1 MEGSYLTQHPID
13 AIADA
18 QETLLRLEVNIGG
31 GSLDGVREERGNEAH
46 HRLRISVAGR
56 LQALVIDL
64 ASLDLV
70 QDAVDR
76 KIVAVVL
83 VDSPADFALAREP
96 RLQRELPAQLRTHL
110 VQRHDVVRVGNRDDE
125 LACLAVERDREDGV
139 SLGEFARHEL
149 QRHRVDNDLREVHAL
164 QAELFGQGVA
174 QRRLGHE
181 AQIYEELSDGLMGL
195 ELLEQRD
202 PQLILGEDPLRN
214 QDLPDMALGL
224 RGNRLS
230 AEARGIHREGYLLSS
245 CTRSRARA
253 GSKLA
258 ARRSV
263 RASARW

>member
-1 MEGSYLTQHPID
+1 M
-13 AIADA
+13 
-18 QETLLRLEVNIGG
+18 
-31 GSLDGVREERGNEAH
+31 
-46 HRLRISVAGR
+46 
-56 LQALVIDL
+56 
-64 ASLDLV
+64 
-70 QDAVDR
+70 
-76 KIVAVVL
+76 AVVL
-83 VDSPADFALAREP
+83 VDSPADLALAGESH
-96 RLQRELPAQLRTHL
+96 LQRELPAQLRPHL
-110 VQRHDVVRVGNRDDE
+110 VEGNDVVRVGNRDDE
-125 LACLAVERDREDGV
+125 LARLAVERDRENGV

-149 QRHRVDNDLREVHAL
+149 QGHRVDDDLREVDAL
-164 QAELFGQGVA
+164 EAEFFGQGVA
-174 QRRLGHE
+174 QRSFGHE

-202 PQLILGEDPLRN
+202 PQLILGEDPLRD

-224 RGNRLS
+224 RRNRLS

>member
-1 MEGSYLTQHPID
+1 MEGPYLAQHPVD

-46 HRLRISVAGR
+46 HRLRISVAGC

-64 ASLDLV
+64 AGLDLV

-83 VDSPADFALAREP
+83 VDGPADLALAGEP
-96 RLQRELPAQLRTHL
+96 DLQRKLPAQLRPHL
-110 VQRHDVVRVGNRDDE
+110 VQRHDVVRVGDGDDE

-139 SLGEFARHEL
+139 SFGEFAGHEL
-149 QRHRVDNDLREVHAL
+149 QRHRVDDDLREVHAL

-181 AQIYEELSDGLMGL
+181 AQVHEELSDRLMGL
-195 ELLEQRD
+195 ELL
-202 PQLILGEDPLRN
+202 
-214 QDLPDMALGL
+214 
-224 RGNRLS
+224 
-230 AEARGIHREGYLLSS
+230 
-245 CTRSRARA
+245 
-253 GSKLA
+253 
-258 ARRSV
+258 
-263 RASARW
+263 